1 MSVSIEALAM
11 AGISYLEWPIDF
23 AEKEDNLPPPHL
35 LADVEDHEDDQDQ
48 NVIVQHSPK
57 TACWKEVHENV

>member
-35 LADVEDHEDDQDQ
+35 LAEVEDHEDDQEQKVMDQ
-48 NVIVQHSPK
+48 YSSQAP
-57 TACWKEVHENV
+57 CWKEEE